1 VPEEQKMAKS
11 ASKSKA
17 RGKGV
22 NQAKRRKPGKKVA
35 ARAQASPAHEE
46 DHIDG
51 CDVEF
56 HDSDATPDAA
66 LPVARGGV
74 EARGRRT

>member
-1 VPEEQKMAKS
+1 MPEEEKLAKS

-17 RGKGV
+17 RRKGV
-22 NQAKRRKPGKKVA
+22 NKAKRTKPGKKVST
-35 ARAQASPAHEE
+35 RAQASPVHEE

-56 HDSDATPDAA
+56 QDSDATPDAA

-74 EARGRRT
+74 EARRW